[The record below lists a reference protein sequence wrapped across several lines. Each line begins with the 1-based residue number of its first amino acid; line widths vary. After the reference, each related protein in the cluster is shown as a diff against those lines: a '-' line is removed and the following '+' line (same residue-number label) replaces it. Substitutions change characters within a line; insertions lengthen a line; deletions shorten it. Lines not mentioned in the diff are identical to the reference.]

1 MSSRI
6 EKKDLK
12 KVFFRHLSIGSMND
26 YQGVLHHGYTY
37 SMLPIIDKVY
47 DDKEDR
53 IKAKKRHM
61 DEYFAIT
68 PNVSGFTLGVTAAME
83 EENANNPN
91 FDEKT
96 ISTVSPI
103 VIGVPTFT
111 V

>member
-61 DEYFAIT
+61 MSILLLHLMFQVLHLVLLQ
-68 PNVSGFTLGVTAAME
+68 PWKKKMR
-83 EENANNPN
+83 
-91 FDEKT
+91 T
-96 ISTVSPI
+96 IQILMKKQLVQ
-103 VIGVPTFT
+103 
-111 V
+111 

>member
-1 MSSRI
+1 M
-6 EKKDLK
+6 
-12 KVFFRHLSIGSMND
+12 
-26 YQGVLHHGYTY
+26 HHGYTY
-37 SMLPIIDKVY
+37 LLCLPIIDKVY
-47 DDKEDR
+47 KDDKEDR

-96 ISTVSPI
+96 ISTVKTALMGPLSA
-103 VIGVPTFT
+103 IGDT
-111 V
+111 VFPDNFENSCNFIW